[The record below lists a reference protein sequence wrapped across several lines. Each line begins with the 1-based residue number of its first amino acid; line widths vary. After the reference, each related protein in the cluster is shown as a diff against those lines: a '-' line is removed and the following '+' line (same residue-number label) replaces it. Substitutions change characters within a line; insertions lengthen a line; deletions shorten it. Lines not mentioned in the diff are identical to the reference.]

1 MNAIAPA
8 GVRQPGPLATWH
20 HLKLIGARSA
30 DRHAASLQLGCLA
43 LSIALGLL
51 LIHAAGWEHNDMVW
65 PLASAE
71 LAALGALTLSYRGE
85 RVWAARLAAYG
96 VLLSSALM
104 VTQAH
109 DGFRSIVMLAFPGV
123 LLIAVMLL
131 DGVDYSVLAA
141 ATLLAVTGLG
151 VAEIRGLSPVVPL
164 VRTTT
169 DLQTIAIV
177 DLILLVL
184 AFFGQLL
191 TRDARRNLAEIRAAA
206 DQLAAANR
214 ELTRSA
220 ARYQSFIELAVDAIF
235 VVDRFGRVLE
245 VNRQAAALTGIE
257 ATQLTG
263 ASMTDVL
270 SPAEPASNPFPL
282 EVLARGVP
290 IMRPCRIRRPGG
302 AVVEAETHS
311 AMLPDGLIL
320 CFCRDIGERKRA
332 EEERK
337 RLQEQLVQA
346 QKMESIGRLAG
357 GVAHDFNNLLTV
369 INGYSQMLLGTL
381 DAGHPGRENL
391 EEIRRAGDRAAALT
405 RQLLAYS
412 RKQILQPC
420 LVDCN
425 RVVREIEPM
434 LARLLGNDMKLSVNL
449 CAGAATVFADPHQLD
464 QVLMNLAVNARDAM
478 PGGGAIRIE
487 TATAGSFVMLVVED
501 TGIGMDEETRRHI
514 FEPFFT
520 TKGAGKGT
528 GLGLSMT
535 QGIVEQSGGRI
546 EVDSEPGRGTTFR
559 VFLPVAAVA
568 PRTVNG
574 VPATSTLLTRAP
586 SAGPA
591 RVLVADDEAGVRGFL
606 RTALEQ
612 EGYRVTEAGDGK
624 QALQRV
630 RGGDIDL
637 VITDLVMPEQEGIDI
652 IRTLHRD
659 APGVAVIAISGAF
672 GGQFLRTARLLG
684 ASAVLSKPVPAD
696 VLRATVAE
704 VLRRKES

>member
-8 GVRQPGPLATWH
+8 GVRQPGPLAVWH
-20 HLKLIGARSA
+20 HLKLTGARSA

-43 LSIALGLL
+43 LSVALGLL
-51 LIHAAGWEHNDMVW
+51 LIHAAGWERSDMVW

-71 LAALGALTLSYRGE
+71 LAALGAFTLSYRGE

-96 VLLSSALM
+96 VLLSSVLM

-151 VAEIRGLSPVVPL
+151 VAEMHGLSPVVPIT
-164 VRTTT
+164 RTTT
-169 DLQTIAIV
+169 DLSTIAIV

-235 VVDRFGRVLE
+235 VVDRRGHVLE
-245 VNRQAAALTGIE
+245 VNRQASTLTGIE
-257 ATQLTG
+257 ASQLTG
-263 ASMTDVL
+263 ASMTDLL

-381 DAGHPGRENL
+381 DAEHPGREGL

-405 RQLLAYS
+405 RQLLAFS

-434 LARLLGNDMKLSVNL
+434 LARLLGNEMKLLVNL
-449 CAGAATVFADPHQLD
+449 CAGAATVFADPHQLE

-487 TATAGSFVMLVVED
+487 TATAGSFVMLLVED

-535 QGIVEQSGGRI
+535 QGIVEQSGGHI
-546 EVDSEPGRGTTFR
+546 EVDSEPGRGTAFR
-559 VFLPVAAVA
+559 VFLPVAPRMGNSVA
-568 PRTVNG
+568 
-574 VPATSTLLTRAP
+574 ATSTALTSGP
-586 SAGPA
+586 SAGPV
-591 RVLVADDEAGVRGFL
+591 RILVADDEAGVRGFL

-612 EGYRVTEAGDGK
+612 EGYRVTEAGEGK
-624 QALQRV
+624 QALQWV
-630 RGGDIDL
+630 RGGEIDL

-696 VLRATVAE
+696 VLRATVAD